1 MPKKKLNFE
10 ESLARLEEILSLLEN
25 GDAKL
30 DETLKLYEEG
40 VALVRVCNQYLQD
53 AEQTVKSLQFNADG
67 TAELVDFG
75 GDASRR

>member
-10 ESLARLEEILSLLEN
+10 ESLERLEEILSLLEN

-30 DETLKLYEEG
+30 DDTLKLYEEG
-40 VALVRVCNQYLQD
+40 VSLVRACNQYLQT
-53 AEQTVKSLQFNADG
+53 AEQTVKALQITPDG

-75 GDASRR
+75 S

>member
-1 MPKKKLNFE
+1 MSKKNPTFE
-10 ESLARLEEILSLLEN
+10 ESLARLEEILTALEG

-40 VALVRVCNQYLQD
+40 VSLVRACNQYLQV
-53 AEQTVKSLQFNADG
+53 AEQTVKSLKFNPDG

-75 GDASRR
+75 N

>member
-30 DETLKLYEEG
+30 DDTLKLYEEG
-40 VALVRVCNQYLQD
+40 VSLVRACNQYLQT
-53 AEQTVKSLQFNADG
+53 AEQTVKALQITPDG
-67 TAELVDFG
+67 TAEFVDFEG
-75 GDASRR
+75 